1 MNTPAAKAQHLD
13 IEKLIKA
20 LNEALAEKWL
30 AYFQYRMAARAIEL
44 STHSEIESE
53 LKSLA
58 NEELSHAE
66 KIAECIFQLGGTPVT
81 HPRDWYNFASNVS
94 RESESPHIEKILD
107 QIVNDE
113 LCAVQRY
120 HSLAET
126 TKGIEE
132 KTYKIVIAILKNELE
147 HKDKIQ
153 LWIKHIKI
161 IKEVF
166 RK

>member
-1 MNTPAAKAQHLD
+1 MNTPAARTQHLD
-13 IEKLIKA
+13 IEKLIKT
-20 LNEALAEKWL
+20 LNEALADKWL
-30 AYFQYRMAARAIEL
+30 TYFQYRMAARAIEL

-66 KIAECIFQLGGTPVT
+66 KIAERVFRLGGTPVT
-81 HPRDWYNFASNVS
+81 HPRDWYNFASNIS
-94 RESESPHIEKILD
+94 KESENPHIEKILA
-107 QIVNDE
+107 QIADDE
-113 LCAVQRY
+113 LCAVKRY
-120 HSLAET
+120 CSLAET

-132 KTYKIVIAILKNELE
+132 KTYEIVIAILKNELE

>member
-1 MNTPAAKAQHLD
+1 MDTPAARAQYLD
-13 IEKLIKA
+13 IEKLIKT
-20 LNEALAEKWL
+20 LNEALADKWL

-53 LKSLA
+53 LKDLA

-66 KIAECIFQLGGTPVT
+66 KIAERVFQLGGTPVT
-81 HPRDWYNFASNVS
+81 HPRDWSYIAENIGKEPENQ
-94 RESESPHIEKILD
+94 HIEKILV
-107 QIVNDE
+107 QIIDDE
-113 LCAVQRY
+113 QCAVKRY
-120 HSLAET
+120 RSLAET
-126 TKGIEE
+126 TKGKDEQ
-132 KTYKIVIAILKNELE
+132 TYEIVIAILKNDLE